1 MKEAARRG
9 CLFTFSFTLLNFY
22 PTMKLPLILCLLLL
36 SLGACQKDAE
46 DEVQP
51 EYADWYAL
59 RAPDDRAIEAV
70 YGDIDGTLLITT
82 GFKIY
87 QTTDRGRTWR
97 TANYQSNHGLFG
109 FVQLQD
115 TLFVLNTQTG
125 SATNNTTTAYA
136 AHPSYFSLDQG
147 MTWKLYNDWRRR
159 SDYVPRVARN
169 RATSASGMEYS
180 IDYLVTPVSSQ
191 SSGSYIETVGIKTS
205 TGQLLSLPQ
214 EHQVTSVYFDAS
226 SRLYVTGSAALCG
239 RGKDF
244 SFCGEQNGMLY
255 VSKKPQP

>member
-1 MKEAARRG
+1 MG
-9 CLFTFSFTLLNFY
+9 CLFTFSSILNFY
-22 PTMKLPLILCLLLL
+22 LLMKLPLISYLLLL

-70 YGDIDGTLLITT
+70 HGDIDGTLLITT
-82 GFKIY
+82 GYKIY

-97 TANYQSNHGLFG
+97 TADYRSNSGLFG
-109 FVQLQD
+109 FLQLQD
-115 TLFVLNTQTG
+115 TLFVLNTQRG
-125 SATNNTTTAYA
+125 SATDNNTTAYA
-136 AHPSYFSLDQG
+136 IHQSYFSLDEG
-147 MTWKLYNDWRRR
+147 MTWKPYNDWRRR
-159 SDYVPRVARN
+159 NDSEPKVARN

-180 IDYLVTPVSSQ
+180 IDFLVTPVSPQ
-191 SSGSYIETVGIKTS
+191 SSSSYIETVGIRTS
-205 TGQLLSLPQ
+205 MGKQLSLPQ
-214 EHQVTSVYFDAS
+214 EHQLTSVYFDAS
-226 SRLYVTGSAALCG
+226 SRLYVTGSAPLCG

-244 SFCGEQNGMLY
+244 SFCGEQNGVLY